1 MLFIFG
7 MERNRMTQHIWI
19 LYDLTSLIS
28 IQMAFFFFSDYSFIC
43 TLWERSRSDRLR
55 KKTKQKTK
63 KEKEKTKKL
72 NTRLGTIKQV

>member
-28 IQMAFFFFSDYSFIC
+28 IQMAFFFSVITVLYVLFGRDQDQ
-43 TLWERSRSDRLR
+43 TDLE
-55 KKTKQKTK
+55 KKQNKKQKK
-63 KEKEKTKKL
+63 KKKKL
-72 NTRLGTIKQV
+72 KS